1 MPAENLKEPGK
12 IKFFLTFSSQMHVF
26 YIDFRRTIGVCVCV
40 GGGDI
45 ENVDFFGTSF
55 LLGFLGRYVSGL
67 VIQKHKNV
75 KILQNL
81 YNIKI

>member
-12 IKFFLTFSSQMHVF
+12 INFFLTFSSQMHVF
-26 YIDFRRTIGVCVCV
+26 YIDFRRKIGVCV
-40 GGGDI
+40 GGDI
-45 ENVDFFGTSF
+45 ENVDFSGTSF
-55 LLGFLGRYVSGL
+55 LFGFLGRYVSGL

>member
-26 YIDFRRTIGVCVCV
+26 YIDFRRKIGVCW
-40 GGGDI
+40 GDI
-45 ENVDFFGTSF
+45 ENVDFSGTSF
-55 LLGFLGRYVSGL
+55 LFGFLGRYVSGL

>member
-26 YIDFRRTIGVCVCV
+26 YIDFRRKIGVCVC

-45 ENVDFFGTSF
+45 ENVDFSGTSF
-55 LLGFLGRYVSGL
+55 LFGFLGRYVSGL

>member
-26 YIDFRRTIGVCVCV
+26 YIDFGRHNWGVW

-45 ENVDFFGTSF
+45 ENVDFSGTIF
-55 LLGFLGRYVSGL
+55 LFGFLGRYVSGL